1 MGFPVTI
8 AVGFIVKNLRIYIM
22 FPVAIAVFL
31 TYVATFVILIGNQF
45 LRFSLRYPVYWAV
58 SIFMYETCYTF
69 QY

>member
-1 MGFPVTI
+1 
-8 AVGFIVKNLRIYIM
+8 M